1 MAETA
6 TAARP
11 TRLPTSEALLRR
23 QRGWFFGLS
32 GDRVAKVVFQSNAA
46 ISILVLALITFT
58 IFRDAVGFVPQNRQN
73 LEIYRLAGLEF
84 TDHLRREV
92 EDYSAFNRYL
102 GAIRSDRF
110 AQLQRSGLSIA
121 AAQAQLADF
130 DAYAN
135 RVADAISAH
144 ETILGTLTDTATSL
158 KERQK
163 VAQDTAHARADL
175 ERALPTATPAHAAE
189 LRRQIETL
197 VPETINFRTEVQAM
211 KDQLPEMKTAN
222 TALAATL
229 ADLAA
234 HAPRFSDAALDARLA
249 HFTELMQ
256 QFPAQLAAATK
267 RMETWDQLKP
277 VSFAESL
284 TAFAFGRDWITASF
298 WQDWY
303 GILPLFFGSLLIS
316 IIALAIAIPLGIAAA
331 VYVNQVARPVEQRF
345 IKPTIEF
352 VSAIPSVVLGF
363 FGIAVLG
370 ESLRKLS
377 QLPAL
382 DWVPGFPFSE
392 RLNATTAAC
401 LLALMAVPT
410 IFSLAEDAINN
421 VPRSFKE
428 ASLALGSTRLQTIVH
443 IIIPSALSGIM
454 AAILLGLGRVI
465 GETMV
470 VLLCAGNRIQI
481 PDFTAG
487 IGTAFQPVHTMTGII
502 AQEMGEVVRGSLHY
516 RALFMVGVL
525 LFLISLLIN
534 WLAQKIVRRYRI
546 AAS

>member
-1 MAETA
+1 MSADTL
-6 TAARP
+6 TAAP
-11 TRLPTSEALLRR
+11 ERLPTRAALLRR
-23 QRGWFFGLS
+23 RRGWFFGLT
-32 GDRVAKVVFQSNAA
+32 GDTFAKVVFQGNAA
-46 ISILVLALITFT
+46 VSIVVLALITFT
-58 IFRDAVGFVPQNRQN
+58 IFRDAVGFIPQNRRN

-84 TDHLRREV
+84 VDPLRRQV
-92 EDYSAFNRYL
+92 EDYSALNRYL
-102 GAIRSDRF
+102 GSVRSLRLE
-110 AQLQRSGLSIA
+110 QLRQSGLAPA
-121 AAQAQLADF
+121 AALAQLAEF
-130 DAYAN
+130 DAYAGHF
-135 RVADAISAH
+135 ADAVASH
-144 ETILGTLTDTATSL
+144 ETILGEMTDTATSL
-158 KERQK
+158 KDRQK
-163 VAQDTAHARADL
+163 IAQDTEEAREHL
-175 ERALPTATPAHAAE
+175 RQALPTAPAERATA
-189 LRRQIETL
+189 LKRQLDSL
-197 VPETINFRTEVQAM
+197 VVESIDFPAEVQALRAR
-211 KDQLPEMKTAN
+211 LPEIEAAN
-222 TALAATL
+222 AALATALQEAAAGAPEF
-229 ADLAA
+229 ADPALQHRMDKFRALLAA
-234 HAPRFSDAALDARLA
+234 YSAGMGRTAREMAA
-249 HFTELMQ
+249 
-256 QFPAQLAAATK
+256 
-267 RMETWDQLKP
+267 WDQSKP
-277 VSFAESL
+277 VSWWESGH
-284 TAFAFGRDWITASF
+284 AFLFGREWLTASF

-303 GILPLFFGSLLIS
+303 GVLPLFFGSLMIS
-316 IIALAIAIPLGIAAA
+316 VIALLIAIPFGLAAA
-331 VYVNQVARPVEQRF
+331 VYVNQVARPLEQKL

-352 VSAIPSVVLGF
+352 ISAIPSVVLGF

-370 ESLRKLS
+370 ESLRRLS

-428 ASLALGSTRLQTIVH
+428 ASLAMGATRLQTIVH
-443 IIIPSALSGIM
+443 IIVPAALSGIM

-487 IGTAFQPVHTMTGII
+487 LGAAFQPVHTMTGII

-516 RALFMVGVL
+516 RALFMVGVV
-525 LFLISLLIN
+525 LFAISLLIN

>member
-1 MAETA
+1 MAETT
-6 TAARP
+6 TAQPP
-11 TRLPTSEALLRR
+11 TRLPTREALVHRR
-23 QRGWFFGLS
+23 RGFFGLT
-32 GDRVAKVVFQSNAA
+32 GDGVARVVFQSNAA
-46 ISILVLALITFT
+46 IAILVLALITFT
-58 IFRDAVGFVPQNRQN
+58 IFRDAVGFVPMNRHN

-92 EDYSAFNRYL
+92 EDYSSFNRYL
-102 GAIRSDRF
+102 GTVRSERL
-110 AQLQRSGLSIA
+110 AQLQRAGLSVA

-135 RVADAISAH
+135 RVADAITAH
-144 ETILGTLTDTATSL
+144 ETILGTLTETATSL

-163 VAQDTAHARADL
+163 VAQDTAIARADL

-189 LRRQIETL
+189 LRRQLATL
-197 VPETINFRTEVQAM
+197 VPEKINFQAEVQAM
-211 KDQLPEMKTAN
+211 KAQLPELKTAN
-222 TALAATL
+222 AALASALTELAAQIPHFDDTALQRRMT
-229 ADLAA
+229 
-234 HAPRFSDAALDARLA
+234 RFA
-249 HFTELMQ
+249 ELLSG
-256 QFPAQLAAATK
+256 FPAQMNAAAQ
-267 RMETWDQLKP
+267 RMEAWDQTKP
-277 VSFAESL
+277 VSIAESL
-284 TAFAFGRDWITASF
+284 SAFAFGREWITASF

-303 GILPLFFGSLLIS
+303 GILPLLFGSLLITA
-316 IIALAIAIPLGIAAA
+316 IALVIAIPLGIAAA
-331 VYVNQVARPVEQRF
+331 IYVNQVARPFEQKF

-382 DWVPGFPFSE
+382 DWVPGFPFAE

-428 ASLALGSTRLQTIVH
+428 ASLALGSTRLQTIIH
-443 IIIPSALSGIM
+443 IIVPSALSGIM

-487 IGTAFQPVHTMTGII
+487 LGAAFQPVHTMTGII

-516 RALFMVGVL
+516 RALFMVGAL

>member
-6 TAARP
+6 TTVRP
-11 TRLPTSEALLRR
+11 TRLTTSEALLRR
-23 QRGWFFGLS
+23 KRGWFFGLS
-32 GDRVAKVVFQSNAA
+32 GDRVAKVVFQGNAA

-58 IFRDAVGFVPQNRQN
+58 IFRDAVGFVPMNRHN

-92 EDYSAFNRYL
+92 EDYSSFNRYL
-102 GAIRSDRF
+102 GAVRSDRLT
-110 AQLQRSGLSIA
+110 QLQRAGLPLA
-121 AAQAQLADF
+121 TAQAQLADF
-130 DAYAN
+130 DTYAN
-135 RVADAISAH
+135 RVADAIAAH
-144 ETILGTLTDTATSL
+144 ETVLGTLTETATSL

-163 VAQDTAHARADL
+163 VAQDTEHARSDL
-175 ERALPTATPAHAAE
+175 ENALPTATSEHAAE
-189 LRRQIETL
+189 LRRQIEKM
-197 VPETINFRTEVQAM
+197 VPEKINFRTEVQAM
-211 KDQLPEMKTAN
+211 KDQLPELKTAN
-222 TALAATL
+222 VALAA
-229 ADLAA
+229 AISELAA
-234 HAPRFSDAALDARLA
+234 HPPRLGDAALDARLTR
-249 HFTELMQ
+249 FTELLRL
-256 QFPAQLAAATK
+256 FPVQLDAATK
-267 RMETWDQLKP
+267 RMEAWDQLKP

-284 TAFAFGRDWITASF
+284 TAFAFGREWITASF

-303 GILPLFFGSLLIS
+303 GILPLLFGSLLIS
-316 IIALAIAIPLGIAAA
+316 TIALFIAIPLGLAAA
-331 VYVNQVARPVEQRF
+331 IYVNQVARPVEQKF

-377 QLPAL
+377 QLPAF

-487 IGTAFQPVHTMTGII
+487 LGTAFQPVHTMTGII

-516 RALFMVGVL
+516 RALFMVGVV

-546 AAS
+546 AA

>member
-1 MAETA
+1 MAET
-6 TAARP
+6 TPTSAAS
-11 TRLPTSEALLRR
+11 RLPTREALLRKR
-23 QRGWFFGLS
+23 RGWFFGLS
-32 GDRVAKVVFQSNAA
+32 SDSVARTIFQGNAA
-46 ISILVLALITFT
+46 ISVIVLALITFT
-58 IFRDAVGFVPQNRQN
+58 IFKDAVGFIPANRHN
-73 LEIYRLAGLEF
+73 LEVYRAAGLEYV
-84 TDHLRREV
+84 DYLRRPV
-92 EDYSAFNRYL
+92 EDFSALNRYL
-102 GAIRSDRF
+102 GEIRSARLTN
-110 AQLQRSGLSIA
+110 LQKQGLAPA
-121 AAQAQLADF
+121 AALAELKEF
-130 DAYAN
+130 DAFAD

-144 ETILGTLTDTATSL
+144 QSILSTMVETVTSL

-163 VAQDTAHARADL
+163 VAQDIKEARDNLLRAIPKAEPARAEEL
-175 ERALPTATPAHAAE
+175 RAQAAKLVPEPINFATEIQPLRAALPELKQANQTVFAALAE
-189 LRRQIETL
+189 LRASGPR
-197 VPETINFRTEVQAM
+197 
-211 KDQLPEMKTAN
+211 LPEPALQ
-222 TALAATL
+222 ARLDRLRGLLAAY
-229 ADLAA
+229 
-234 HAPRFSDAALDARLA
+234 
-249 HFTELMQ
+249 
-256 QFPAQLAAATK
+256 PAQLEDAV
-267 RMETWDQLKP
+267 RHMEAWDNTKP
-277 VSFAESL
+277 VAWWESL
-284 TAFAFGRDWITASF
+284 QAFAFGRQWITASF

-303 GILPLFFGSLLIS
+303 GVLPLFFGSLMIS
-316 IIALAIAIPLGIAAA
+316 VIALSLAIPLGIAAA
-331 VYVNQVARPVEQRF
+331 IYVNQVARPTEQKF

-352 VSAIPSVVLGF
+352 ISAIPSVVLGF

-370 ESLRKLS
+370 ETLRRLS

-382 DWVPGFPFSE
+382 DWVPGFPFAE

-428 ASLALGSTRLQTIVH
+428 ASLALGSTRLQTIVY

-481 PDFTAG
+481 PDLAAG
-487 IGTAFQPVHTMTGII
+487 LAVTFQPVHTMTGII

-525 LFLISLLIN
+525 LFMISLLIN

-546 AAS
+546 NAS